1 MTKTN
6 QVNNIKLLVLLSLIN
21 KINQNEIEEVSNI
34 EETQVEIEETNTT
47 SKDTTKDNTKEEQI
61 ISNINQ
67 RNLCNLQKSVKNPCY
82 KFNFDINNI
91 DENGNAILGEVTNQS
106 LKDRVSYYTKANKY
120 EIAYSY
126 DGLGNR
132 IAQPLAR

>member
-6 QVNNIKLLVLLSLIN
+6 PIDQLKLLVLLSLIN

-67 RNLCNLQKSVKNPCY
+67 RSPSHDKLVPNCALIGTIPPLTKLYIKNKC
-82 KFNFDINNI
+82 K
-91 DENGNAILGEVTNQS
+91 V
-106 LKDRVSYYTKANKY
+106 V
-120 EIAYSY
+120 
-126 DGLGNR
+126 
-132 IAQPLAR
+132 